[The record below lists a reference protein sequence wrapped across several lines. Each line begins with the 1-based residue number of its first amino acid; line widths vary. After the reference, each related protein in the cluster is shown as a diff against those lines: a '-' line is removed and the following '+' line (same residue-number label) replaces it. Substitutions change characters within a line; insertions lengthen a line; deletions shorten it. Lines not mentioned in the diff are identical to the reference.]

1 MKTLLL
7 ALAIAA
13 LVAVGRAA
21 TARELAVPEGA
32 RTHWVIRDPHEIVAW
47 VAFDTATVRERLP
60 DELRF
65 VTIGELAAGGVG
77 WAAEQISEHPQ
88 QRGWGVSFLEIVQA
102 GTFTLDGR
110 SPAWPAQGAA
120 ALWFARVAPAD
131 SAADL
136 GPGLPYLMLEFWL
149 PDRAFVQSMRGKG
162 HYATYGRAELARDT
176 RGHWRGAVH
185 ADGLDVAADCLPAGP
200 VEGGDASA
208 GTQALFPPRGSGIT
222 SVVRIAFAGH
232 RVQDCAAGSS
242 WRLHGSHPLARG
254 AVLAPSSYEFGY
266 ELDGGACAP

>member
-13 LVAVGRAA
+13 LVGGGRAA
-21 TARELAVPEGA
+21 PPRELAVPEGA

-47 VAFDTATVRERLP
+47 VAFDTATVRQRLP
-60 DELRF
+60 GELRF

-77 WAAEQISEHPQ
+77 WAAEQLAEHPQ
-88 QRGWGVSFLEIVQA
+88 RRGWGISFLEILRA

-120 ALWFARVAPAD
+120 AVWFARVAPAD

-149 PDRAFVQSMRGKG
+149 SDRAFVQFMRGKG
-162 HYATYGRAELARDT
+162 HYAT
-176 RGHWRGAVH
+176 
-185 ADGLDVAADCLPAGP
+185 
-200 VEGGDASA
+200 
-208 GTQALFPPRGSGIT
+208 
-222 SVVRIAFAGH
+222 
-232 RVQDCAAGSS
+232 
-242 WRLHGSHPLARG
+242 
-254 AVLAPSSYEFGY
+254 
-266 ELDGGACAP
+266 

>member
-1 MKTLLL
+1 MNALLL

-13 LVAVGRAA
+13 LIAGGRTA

-32 RTHWVIRDPHEIVAW
+32 RTHWVVRDPHEIVAW
-47 VAFDTATVRERLP
+47 VAFDTAAVRQRLP

-77 WAAEQISEHPQ
+77 WAAEHLAEHPQ
-88 QRGWGVSFLEIVQA
+88 RRGWGVSFLEIVQA

-110 SPAWPAQGAA
+110 SPAWPAHGAA
-120 ALWFARVAPAD
+120 ALWCARVAPAD
-131 SAADL
+131 TAANL
-136 GPGLPYLMLEFWL
+136 GPGLPYLLLEFWL
-149 PDRAFVQSMRGKG
+149 PDRAFVQFMRGKG

-176 RGHWRGAVH
+176 RGHWRGSVH
-185 ADGLDVAADCLPAGP
+185 VGGLDIAADCLPAGP
-200 VEGGDASA
+200 VKGGDASA
-208 GTQALFPPRGSGIT
+208 GAQALFPPRGSGIT
-222 SVVRIAFAGH
+222 SVVRVAFAGH

-242 WRLHGSHPLARG
+242 WRLRGSHPLARG

>member
-1 MKTLLL
+1 M
-7 ALAIAA
+7 
-13 LVAVGRAA
+13 
-21 TARELAVPEGA
+21 
-32 RTHWVIRDPHEIVAW
+32 
-47 VAFDTATVRERLP
+47 
-60 DELRF
+60 
-65 VTIGELAAGGVG
+65 
-77 WAAEQISEHPQ
+77 
-88 QRGWGVSFLEIVQA
+88 QA

-110 SPAWPAQGAA
+110 SPAWPAHGAA

-149 PDRAFVQSMRGKG
+149 PDRAFVQFMRGKG

-176 RGHWRGAVH
+176 RGHWRGSVH
-185 ADGLDVAADCLPAGP
+185 ADGLDVAADCLPGGP

-208 GTQALFPPRGSGIT
+208 GTQVLFPPSGSGIT

-232 RVQDCAAGSS
+232 RSQDCAAGSS
-242 WRLHGSHPLARG
+242 WRLRGSHPLARG

-266 ELDGGACAP
+266 ELVGGACAP